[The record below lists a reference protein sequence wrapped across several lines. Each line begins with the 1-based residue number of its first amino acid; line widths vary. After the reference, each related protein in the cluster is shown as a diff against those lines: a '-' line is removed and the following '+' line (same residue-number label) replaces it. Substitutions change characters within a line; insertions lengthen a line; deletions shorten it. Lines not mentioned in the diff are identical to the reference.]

1 MLIWERLRWLGTA
14 VCDEKGVPRAPGNR
28 FTLVRIYAQ
37 DIPALLAFNRWLMLL
52 TAGVFF
58 VGIVAGAILAKA
70 YPFATESL
78 LRAYAEQIEQLGGA
92 ESISTAAILRNN
104 LRILLL
110 SPVLAVLTLGLYPLI
125 VATLPGVILGML
137 AVQIDMIAPL
147 KVLVGLVLVL
157 PHGVFELPAIAF
169 GSALSMRLAWSL
181 FRPVSSLSATENV
194 VWAAVNT
201 IKGYV
206 FLVIPLL
213 VLAAWVEINVT
224 GRMARWLIGLS
235 AILALPQP

>member
-1 MLIWERLRWLGTA
+1 MLMWERLRWLGTA
-14 VCDEKGVPRAPGNR
+14 VCDEKGAPRAPGNR
-28 FTLVRIYAQ
+28 FTLIRVYAQ
-37 DIPALLAFNRWLMLL
+37 DIPALLAFNRWLILL

-58 VGIVAGAILAKA
+58 VGIVAGAFLAKT

-78 LRAYAEQIEQLGGA
+78 LRSYAEQIESLGGA

-181 FRPVSSLSATENV
+181 FRPVVPKRHRKRGMGRGKRYQRVCLPCHPPACSCRLGGDKRYRPHGA
-194 VWAAVNT
+194 
-201 IKGYV
+201 
-206 FLVIPLL
+206 
-213 VLAAWVEINVT
+213 LAH
-224 GRMARWLIGLS
+224 R
-235 AILALPQP
+235 P